1 MLGFE
6 LIGYGFLILLFTGI
20 QYACLLTTAQ
30 KA

>member
-6 LIGYGFLILLFTGI
+6 LIGYALLMLLFTAT
-20 QYACLLTTAQ
+20 QYACLLTSAS

>member
-6 LIGYGFLILLFTGI
+6 LIGYGFLVVLFTAT
-20 QYACLLTTAQ
+20 QYACLLTSAA